1 MSDEP
6 TPDDF
11 QNALD
16 THWHDRPPASLED
29 VMALYGV
36 LAVAESGGELYKTP
50 SELNPY
56 IDEGRLITIF
66 IDSTSQVTEI
76 VDIEQDTVR
85 SNHVEKLGY
94 AHKSSGQGSKYSLT
108 QVGSASGNDAE
119 GVVDTRYGPL
129 GKLAGWASQDP
140 IQRFVEENNH
150 PDSWVISEIGSV
162 LEKKSDTLDELA
174 NRLEDSL
181 PADEAIP
188 TVLTVRFRAD
198 ASELESVSG
207 TGVQWLWPADIG
219 VLTEAMERYAT
230 ANAADKNIDSGPPSA
245 GSGIGV
251 VTGEKNRVVGTPES
265 PLGIF
270 SVKHPDAQPGL
281 RKSESW
287 RNYPV
292 SDDVAMLFA
301 KSRDLIDRCVHQNG
315 GMETYALPYF
325 AGEMTAEKAEA
336 LYLAIDSVDP
346 DSEIGGSQ
354 DPPMAQVTFNLTE
367 HDDPAIQQLAEK
379 ELRFYTVTM
388 PISDD
393 KNVIAEEPA
402 ASIYWPTTIA
412 EALRETI
419 EGPTLNPSKGGFES
433 YDNWP
438 LLQLDTSD
446 KMRARQ
452 VGYMRVTNH
461 EFTDAVFGYRD
472 EESDD
477 DDFRRIVDHRLLS
490 GTPIDA
496 QTLFQEYLQQIRHL
510 REMDEESVK
519 NKTLFKRYLQRYDN
533 AGEIPPD
540 QIVAQQLVHMETLS
554 RAGLLSGIDTQIEPT
569 ETTMTTEPTI
579 DTSDIAAIREQR
591 LDSFLDR
598 PLFGDTT
605 RKAAALAGVL
615 VGQISWHQDS
625 VRNVGRPLD
634 TGTKGDQ
641 LTKNGLENAL
651 TAALEKA
658 KVYAQDS
665 DRSYHQDLLFPE
677 TVDRL
682 LAETEAMPTDW
693 KIEKRELQFCYVLG
707 QAHGR
712 RSMPV
717 AYDMHDGEDAESDEA
732 ATA

>member
-1 MSDEP
+1 MSDDP

-16 THWHDRPPASLED
+16 AYWHDRPPASLED

-36 LAVAESGGELYKTP
+36 LAVAESGGALYTTP
-50 SELNPY
+50 SKLEPF
-56 IDEGRLITIF
+56 IDDGRLVTISV
-66 IDSTSQVTEI
+66 DMTGESPEI
-76 VDIEQDTVR
+76 VDVDHDVLREGDVP
-85 SNHVEKLGY
+85 KLGY
-94 AHKSSGQGSKYSLT
+94 SHKSSGRGAKYSLT
-108 QVGSASGNDAE
+108 QIGSKNGNDAE
-119 GVVDTRYGPL
+119 GVSTTILRRIRSWTG
-129 GKLAGWASQDP
+129 QDSV
-140 IQRFVEENNH
+140 QSLTGDDGH
-150 PDSWVISEIGSV
+150 PDGWIIEA
-162 LEKKSDTLDELA
+162 LA
-174 NRLEDSL
+174 NVFEKDSESLESLQTEILDRL
-181 PADEAIP
+181 PANESYP
-188 TVLTVRFRAD
+188 YVVTVRLKLGPAEIES
-198 ASELESVSG
+198 ASPTEQE
-207 TGVQWLWPADIG
+207 WLYPAEVG
-219 VLTEAMERYAT
+219 VLGEAMKRYAT
-230 ANAADKNIDSGPPSA
+230 ANAANKNIDK
-245 GSGIGV
+245 GSSEGQGVGV
-251 VTGEKNRVVGTPES
+251 VSGTDGRVVGTPES
-265 PLGIF
+265 PLGVF

-281 RKSESW
+281 RQTESW

-301 KSRDLIDRCVHQNG
+301 KGQDLIDRCVYRNG

-346 DSEIGGSQ
+346 DGEIGGSL

-367 HDDPAIQQLAEK
+367 HDDPAIQQLAEE

-402 ASIYWPTTIA
+402 ASVYWPTKIA
-412 EALRETI
+412 ESLRETI
-419 EGPTLNPSKGGFES
+419 DGPTLTPSKGGFES
-433 YDNWP
+433 FDNWP

-446 KMRARQ
+446 KMRARRLA
-452 VGYMRVTNH
+452 YTRVTNH

-472 EESDD
+472 EEG

-496 QTLFQEYLQQIRHL
+496 QTLF
-510 REMDEESVK
+510 EE
-519 NKTLFKRYLQRYDN
+519 YLQRYDD
-533 AGEIPPD
+533 AADGGDIPP
-540 QIVAQQLVHMETLS
+540 QQVVAQQLVHLETLS

-569 ETTMTTEPTI
+569 ETMMTTETTI
-579 DTSDIAAIREQR
+579 DTSDIATIREQR

-598 PLFGDTT
+598 PLFDDTT

-682 LAETEAMPTDW
+682 LAETAAMPTEWD
-693 KIEKRELQFCYVLG
+693 IDKRELQFCYVLG
-707 QAHGR
+707 HAHGR
-712 RSMPV
+712 RSMPI

>member
-1 MSDEP
+1 MSDDP
-6 TPDDF
+6 TLDDF

-16 THWHDRPPASLED
+16 AHWHDRPPASLED
-29 VMALYGV
+29 VMTLYGV
-36 LAVAESGGELYKTP
+36 LAVAESGGALYTTP
-50 SELNPY
+50 SKLEPF
-56 IDEGRLITIF
+56 IDDGRL
-66 IDSTSQVTEI
+66 VTVSLDVTGDEPEI
-76 VDIEQDTVR
+76 VDLDQDVLR
-85 SNHVEKLGY
+85 DDKVPKLGY
-94 AHKSSGQGSKYSLT
+94 SHKSSGRGAKYSLT
-108 QVGSASGNDAE
+108 QIGSKNGNDAE
-119 GVVDTRYGPL
+119 GVSTTILRRIRSWTGEDSVQSLTGEDG
-129 GKLAGWASQDP
+129 
-140 IQRFVEENNH
+140 H
-150 PDSWVISEIGSV
+150 PDGWLIETLATVFEKDSETMESLKADV
-162 LEKKSDTLDELA
+162 LE
-174 NRLEDSL
+174 RL
-181 PADEAIP
+181 PANESFP
-188 TVLTVRFRAD
+188 YVMTVRLKLD
-198 ASELESVSG
+198 PTEVESVDR
-207 TGVQWLWPADIG
+207 TDQEWYYPAEIG
-219 VLTEAMERYAT
+219 VLEEAMKRYAT
-230 ANAADKNIDSGPPSA
+230 ANAANKNIDK
-245 GSGIGV
+245 GSSEGQGVGV
-251 VTGEKNRVVGTPES
+251 VSGTDGRVVGTPES
-265 PLGIF
+265 PLGVF

-281 RKSESW
+281 RQTASW

-301 KSRDLIDRCVHQNG
+301 KGQDLIDRCVYRNG

-325 AGEMTAEKAEA
+325 AGEMTAEKAET

-346 DSEIGGSQ
+346 DGEIGGSQ

-367 HDDPAIQQLAEK
+367 HDDPAIQQLAEE

-393 KNVIAEEPA
+393 KNVIAEAPA
-402 ASIYWPTTIA
+402 TSVYWPTTIA

-419 EGPTLNPSKGGFES
+419 DGPTLNPSKGGFES
-433 YDNWP
+433 FDNWP

-446 KMRARQ
+446 KMRARR
-452 VGYMRVTNH
+452 VAYTLVTNH
-461 EFTDAVFGYRD
+461 GFTDAVFGYRD
-472 EESDD
+472 EEG
-477 DDFRRIVDHRLLS
+477 DDFRRVVDHRLLS

-496 QTLFQEYLQQIRHL
+496 QTLF
-510 REMDEESVK
+510 EE
-519 NKTLFKRYLQRYDN
+519 YLQRYDD
-533 AGEIPPD
+533 AADGGDIPP
-540 QIVAQQLVHMETLS
+540 QQVVAQQLVHLETLS

-598 PLFGDTT
+598 PLFDDTT

-693 KIEKRELQFCYVLG
+693 EIDKRELQFCYVLG
-707 QAHGR
+707 HAHGR

-717 AYDMHDGEDAESDEA
+717 AYDMHDSEDAESDEA